1 MTLLAVPRRLLLPLL
16 SALLVAVTLVLA
28 PSLPASAAVVQ
39 GSVAGTV
46 TDSGGNPLPGV
57 DVYFLRNVSGGGVSP
72 SGWTATD
79 GTGHYTYPL
88 DPSDYTVVF
97 DDPSGDHVTQ
107 YWDHAQH
114 LADATPV
121 TVTSSHVTSAIDAQL
136 ADAAWISGT
145 VTLPA
150 TADLSTD
157 DADVDVIDSASGD
170 YAGWTGLSPADET
183 APGSHAY
190 TYTVK
195 GLPAGSYRVEF
206 AHEDYT
212 ATVEAQYY
220 DGHPE
225 SAGSASAN
233 LVTLATA
240 QHTTGIDATLRT
252 GGTISGTLVDGNG
265 HPIAGCE
272 VAAFNKVDHWA
283 SRSATT
289 DATGKFVVG
298 GLTTGKY
305 GLLVGDPYGNGNA
318 CATTEYYTRA
328 DGDLSESGTGII
340 ALSTAPGT
348 DVAVPNPLVYG
359 TPDIANTAPP
369 TVPTSAPV
377 VGTQVTADPGTWSP
391 TDATLTYQW
400 QAGGTDIAGATH
412 ASYVPVA
419 GDVGKRLSVT
429 VTATKAGYHSATA
442 TSNLTAAVVN
452 GTSQS
457 PAIANTALPGI
468 TGLARV
474 GEQLSAYAGSWYT
487 PAGAPRTALQWLR
500 NGVPI
505 AGATGATY
513 VLAPVDLGARISLRV
528 TATKDGY
535 PPAQR
540 TSDPSGPVVAG
551 ILTLIDV
558 PRMLGVLKVGKVL
571 SALPAPA
578 SPTATSVR
586 FQWLRNGVPIKG
598 LAGKRARY
606 RLVAADRGK
615 RISVRVT
622 EVRPGYAPTVAVARR
637 AGKVR

>member
-1 MTLLAVPRRLLLPLL
+1 MTLLAVPRRLLPLL
-16 SALLVAVTLVLA
+16 AALLVAVPLVLA
-28 PSLPASAAVVQ
+28 PSLPASAVVVQ
-39 GSVAGTV
+39 GSVTGTV
-46 TDSGGNPLPGV
+46 TDSGGNPLSGV
-57 DVYFLRNVSGGGVSP
+57 YVYFLRNTSGGGISP
-72 SGWTATD
+72 SGATATD
-79 GTGHYTYPL
+79 GTGHYVYPL
-88 DPSDYTVVF
+88 DPADYTVVF

-107 YWDHAQH
+107 YWDHVQH

-136 ADAAWISGT
+136 ADAGSISGT

-150 TADLSTD
+150 TADLNTD
-157 DADVDVIDSASGD
+157 DADVDVIDPATGD
-170 YAGWTGLSPADET
+170 FAGWTVLDPADET

-190 TYTVK
+190 TYTVT
-195 GLPAGSYRVEF
+195 GLPAGDYRVEF

-225 SAGSASAN
+225 SAGAGSAN
-233 LVTLATA
+233 LVTLAA
-240 QHTTGIDATLRT
+240 AEHATGIDATLHT

-265 HPIAGCE
+265 DPIADCE
-272 VAAFNKVDHWA
+272 VAAFNTVDHWA

-289 DATGKFVVG
+289 DASGKFVVG

-305 GLLVGDPYGNGNA
+305 GVLVGDPYGTGNA

-328 DGDLSESGTGII
+328 DGDLSESGTGIV

-348 DVAVPNPLVYG
+348 DVALPNPLVYG
-359 TPDIANTAPP
+359 TPDIANTAAP
-369 TVPTSAPV
+369 TVPTTAPV
-377 VGTQVTADPGTWSP
+377 VGTQVTANPGTWNP
-391 TDATLTYQW
+391 ADATLAYQW
-400 QAGGTDIAGATH
+400 KAGGADIAGATH

-429 VTATKAGYHSATA
+429 VTATKPGYGSATA
-442 TSNLTAAVVN
+442 TSNLTAPVT

-457 PAIANTALPGI
+457 TAIANTAPPGI

-487 PAGAPRTALQWLR
+487 PTGAPTTSLQWLR
-500 NGVPI
+500 NGVPV

-540 TSDPSGPVVAG
+540 TSDPSNPVAAG
-551 ILTLIDV
+551 VLTLTDV

-598 LAGKRARY
+598 LAAKRARY
-606 RLVAADRGK
+606 KLVRADRGK
-615 RISVRVT
+615 HISVRIT
-622 EVRPGYAPTVAVARR
+622 EVRPGYAPTVSVAKRG
-637 AGKVR
+637 GKVR